1 MKNKNRLQRCTR
13 KNFLQLCCLSLL
25 AVFLSAP
32 VSAAGIDG
40 AQPSEPVQKEKFFDP
55 ERLSFTVFSAGEKS
69 VVEPY
74 LSVSH
79 DAREDDVGLGV
90 KQTSERVHGE
100 AGGKLNLLGD
110 ISLTT
115 FAKIPVYAKETVGNQ
130 KTSDGESNSELFNSK
145 GRFSWRS
152 ELGVPVKKGVDL
164 NFFYDN
170 STVGKIDKPGVE
182 EREEKFGTRFI
193 FKFE

>member
-1 MKNKNRLQRCTR
+1 MKRQRYIIGIFMQLL
-13 KNFLQLCCLSLL
+13 NLFLFITL
-25 AVFLSAP
+25 FSAT
-32 VSAAGIDG
+32 VSASDLDG
-40 AQPSEPVQKEKFFDP
+40 PLLSEPLQKKKFFEP
-55 ERLSFTVFSAGEKS
+55 ERFSFTDSPDSTKSA
-69 VVEPY
+69 VEPY
-74 LSVSH
+74 FSVSH
-79 DAREDDVGLGV
+79 DAREEDVGLDV

-115 FAKIPVYAKETVGNQ
+115 FAKIPVYTKGTVENQ
-130 KTSDGESNSELFNSK
+130 KTSEGVSNSELFKTS

-170 STVGKIDKPGVE
+170 SNVGKIDKPGVV

>member
-1 MKNKNRLQRCTR
+1 MKMQRHSIGIFR
-13 KNFLQLCCLSLL
+13 QLFSLL
-25 AVFLSAP
+25 LCITLFSATA
-32 VSAAGIDG
+32 SAADPGG
-40 AQPSEPVQKEKFFDP
+40 PQLSEPPQKEKFFVP
-55 ERLSFTVFSAGEKS
+55 ERFSFIDSPDSAKY
-69 VVEPY
+69 VVEPH

-79 DAREDDVGLGV
+79 DAREGDAGLGV

-110 ISLTT
+110 VSLTT
-115 FAKIPVYAKETVGNQ
+115 FAKIPVYTKETVENQ
-130 KTSDGESNSELFNSK
+130 KTSEGVSNSELFKNK
-145 GRFSWRS
+145 GRLSWRS

-170 STVGKIDKPGVE
+170 SNVGKIDKPGVE

>member
-1 MKNKNRLQRCTR
+1 MKLRRRANRIVQYLVSSFLLIFLVAGGGAAFDAVTP
-13 KNFLQLCCLSLL
+13 NFT
-25 AVFLSAP
+25 
-32 VSAAGIDG
+32 
-40 AQPSEPVQKEKFFDP
+40 EPIQKEKFFGSD
-55 ERLSFTVFSAGEKS
+55 RFSFTESPDAVKS
-69 VVEPY
+69 VVEPH

-90 KQTSERVHGE
+90 KQTSERVQGE

-115 FAKIPVYAKETVGNQ
+115 FAKVPVYTKGTVGNQ
-130 KTSDGESNSELFNSK
+130 KTSDGVSSSELFK
-145 GRFSWRS
+145 PAGRLSWRS

-164 NFFYDN
+164 KFFYDN
-170 STVGKIDKPGVE
+170 SSIGKIDKPGIE

>member
-1 MKNKNRLQRCTR
+1 MKLQRQIIGIFR
-13 KNFLQLCCLSLL
+13 QFFSLL
-25 AVFLSAP
+25 LCIALFSA
-32 VSAAGIDG
+32 SASA
-40 AQPSEPVQKEKFFDP
+40 SEPGGPQLLEPPQKERFFAP
-55 ERLSFTVFSAGEKS
+55 ERYSFTDSPYSTKS
-69 VVEPY
+69 VMEPY

-79 DAREDDVGLGV
+79 DAREGDVGLGV

-115 FAKIPVYAKETVGNQ
+115 FAKIPVYTKETIESQ
-130 KTSDGESNSELFNSK
+130 KTSEGDSNSELFKNK

-170 STVGKIDKPGVE
+170 SNVGKIDKPGVV

>member
-1 MKNKNRLQRCTR
+1 MKLQKHIGRL
-13 KNFLQLCCLSLL
+13 FLHLLS
-25 AVFLSAP
+25 VFLLSVLFAKG
-32 VSAAGIDG
+32 VAASDVVTPIL
-40 AQPSEPVQKEKFFDP
+40 AEPIQKEKFFDP
-55 ERLSFTVFSAGEKS
+55 ERFSFTDSSDAVKPA
-69 VVEPY
+69 VQPH

-79 DAREDDVGLGV
+79 DTREEDVGLGV

-115 FAKIPVYAKETVGNQ
+115 FAKIPVYTKETVGSQ
-130 KTSDGESNSELFNSK
+130 KTSDGVSNSELLKNT
-145 GRFSWRS
+145 GRLSWRS

-170 STVGKIDKPGVE
+170 STTGKIDKPGVE
-182 EREEKFGTRFI
+182 QREEKFGSRFI

>member
-1 MKNKNRLQRCTR
+1 MKLQRHII
-13 KNFLQLCCLSLL
+13 KNSMHLFGLFLLIALLSVTASASDLGGPQL
-25 AVFLSAP
+25 
-32 VSAAGIDG
+32 
-40 AQPSEPVQKEKFFDP
+40 SEPLQKGKFFEP
-55 ERLSFTVFSAGEKS
+55 ERFSFTDSHDSVKS
-69 VVEPY
+69 VLEPY

-79 DAREDDVGLGV
+79 DAREGDAGLGL

-110 ISLTT
+110 VSLTT
-115 FAKIPVYAKETVGNQ
+115 FAKVPVYKKETTESQNNSAVG
-130 KTSDGESNSELFNSK
+130 SNSELLKPS
-145 GRFSWRS
+145 GQLSWRS

-170 STVGKIDKPGVE
+170 SAIGKIDKPGVE
-182 EREEKFGTRFI
+182 GREEKFGTRFI

>member
-1 MKNKNRLQRCTR
+1 MKLQRR
-13 KNFLQLCCLSLL
+13 SSRFFLPFF
-25 AVFLSAP
+25 VFFLLSALFAKG
-32 VSAAGIDG
+32 AAAADVVTPNL
-40 AQPSEPVQKEKFFDP
+40 AEPVQKEKFFAP
-55 ERLSFTVFSAGEKS
+55 ERFSFTDSSDAVKP
-69 VVEPY
+69 VVQPH

-79 DAREDDVGLGV
+79 DAREEDVGLGI

-115 FAKIPVYAKETVGNQ
+115 FAKVPVYKKETVGNQ
-130 KTSDGESNSELFNSK
+130 KASDGASSSELLKSS
-145 GRFSWRS
+145 GRLSWRS

-170 STVGKIDKPGVE
+170 SSVGKIDKPGVE

>member
-1 MKNKNRLQRCTR
+1 MQRFVSR
-13 KNFLQLCCLSLL
+13 IILQLISLL
-25 AVFLSAP
+25 LISVTASIAAP
-32 VSAAGIDG
+32 GDP
-40 AQPSEPVQKEKFFDP
+40 QLTEPIQKEKFFAP
-55 ERLSFTVFSAGEKS
+55 ERFSFTDAPDSEKS

-74 LSVSH
+74 ISVSH

-90 KQTSERVHGE
+90 KQTSERVRGE

-115 FAKIPVYAKETVGNQ
+115 FAKIPVYSKETVGSL
-130 KTSDGESNSELFNSK
+130 KTSDGASNSELFKNT
-145 GRFSWRS
+145 GRLSWRS

-170 STVGKIDKPGVE
+170 STVGKIDRPGVE

>member
-1 MKNKNRLQRCTR
+1 MINSMKLQSRR
-13 KNFLQLCCLSLL
+13 RFSLYFFSLL
-25 AVFLSAP
+25 LLSTLFTATASVAEP
-32 VSAAGIDG
+32 GG
-40 AQPSEPVQKEKFFDP
+40 PQPAEPLQKEKFFDP
-55 ERLSFTVFSAGEKS
+55 ERFSFTDSPDSVKSA
-69 VVEPY
+69 VQPH

-79 DAREDDVGLGV
+79 DAREDDVRLGV

-115 FAKIPVYAKETVGNQ
+115 FAKIPVYTKETVGNQ
-130 KTSDGESNSELFNSK
+130 KTSDGVSNSELFKNT

-152 ELGVPVKKGVDL
+152 ELGIPVKKGVDL

-170 STVGKIDKPGVE
+170 STIGKIDKPGVE